1 MALSAKSSGAKGP
14 RGGVPGSLG
23 ALYERRWLLW
33 YFVQRQLTRKYRG
46 SLLGFVWLFL
56 GPLFM
61 VILFTLIF
69 SEIIGLRFRETDSV
83 TNFGLYLYCGLV
95 PFLAFSDTLG
105 QSVTSVR
112 GNSSLMKKVVFPLE
126 ILPMSLAITAF
137 ITQLFGFGALLVL
150 VVLLE
155 HELQWTLVLLPIIA
169 VPQFL
174 FLLGLGHLLSV
185 AGAYVPDLRESTQAL
200 TRALFFM
207 TPIIW
212 PAERVEGTP
221 FEFVVDYNPLA
232 FVVESYRN
240 LMLDGVLPNPS
251 ALMWF
256 TLFAAALTIAGLVLF
271 VRVKKRFADLV

>member
-1 MALSAKSSGAKGP
+1 MSAKSSGAKGS
-14 RGGVPGSLG
+14 VPGSLG

-46 SLLGFVWLFL
+46 SLLGFIWLFL

-83 TNFGLYLYCGLV
+83 TNFGLYLYCGLI

-105 QSVTSVR
+105 QSVMSVR

-126 ILPMSLAITAF
+126 ILPMSVAITAF

-200 TRALFFM
+200 TRAIFFA
-207 TPIIW
+207 TPVIW
-212 PAERVEGTP
+212 PAERAEGTP

-232 FVVESYRN
+232 FVVGSYRN
-240 LMLDGVLPNPS
+240 LVLDGVLPNLS
-251 ALMWF
+251 ALLWF